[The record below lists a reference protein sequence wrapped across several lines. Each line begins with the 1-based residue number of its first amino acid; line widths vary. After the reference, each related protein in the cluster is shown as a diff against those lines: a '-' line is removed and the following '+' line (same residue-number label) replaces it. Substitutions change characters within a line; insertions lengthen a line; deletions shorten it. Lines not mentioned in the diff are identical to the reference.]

1 MLAVKIINHYGSKHA
16 PGNIRNAVFCYFYG
30 MKLRLLTTIFLC
42 FAIFSHAQDSAA
54 LQRISDEVM
63 LHGTCYSNLRT
74 LCKTI
79 GHRLSGSPEAAKAVF
94 WAQKALEDAG
104 ADRVWL
110 QAVEVPHWVRGKEHL
125 QLSIGKNAAFT
136 EVPMLSLGNAV
147 GTNGKLLEAKIIM
160 VNSFDAYR
168 SLTDADVAGKIVF
181 FNYRFRQDLVNTF
194 QGYGDAGKY
203 RWHCPSLASAK
214 GAAGLIIRS
223 ISTGADDVPH
233 TGSTHYTD
241 SVKPIP
247 AVAIGNATADKLE
260 EQCNKGTVMARL
272 QTECRMAGTA
282 MSYNVI
288 GEIKG
293 SQYPDEVVL
302 AGGHLDS
309 WDVGEGAH
317 DDGAGCVQAIEMIRT
332 FKALGIR
339 PKRTVRTVLF
349 MNEENGVKGGYAY
362 ADSATH
368 SREHHIMAIESD
380 AGGFSPRGFG
390 LEMPEDKKKKIR
402 FYAPLFM
409 PYGVYDFSQ
418 EEGGVD
424 ITPLGRQ
431 GVPMAGLLPDPQR
444 YFDLHHTNSDVF
456 EAVNHRE
463 LKLGAAVMTGLVYLV
478 SEYGL

>member
-1 MLAVKIINHYGSKHA
+1 
-16 PGNIRNAVFCYFYG
+16 
-30 MKLRLLTTIFLC
+30 MKFRLLTFL
-42 FAIFSHAQDSAA
+42 FLLPAVFSHAQDTAA
-54 LQRISDEVM
+54 LHRISDEVL
-63 LHGTCYSNLRT
+63 LHGTCYSNLHT
-74 LCKTI
+74 LCKSI
-79 GHRLSGSPEAAKAVF
+79 GHRLSGSPEAAKAVT
-94 WAQKALEDAG
+94 WAQKALEQAG

-110 QAVEVPHWVRGKEHL
+110 QSVEVPHWVRGKESL
-125 QLSIGKNAAFT
+125 QLSIGKKGSFT
-136 EVPMLSLGNAV
+136 AVPMLSLGNAV
-147 GTNGKLLEAKIIM
+147 GTNGKVLEAQVIM
-160 VNSFDAYR
+160 VNSFEAYK
-168 SLTDADVAGKIVF
+168 SLTKEAVAGKIVF
-181 FNYRFRQDLVNTF
+181 FNYRFRQDFVNTF

-203 RWHCPSLASAK
+203 RWHCPSLAAAK

-233 TGSTHYTD
+233 TGSTHYAD

-247 AVAIGNATADKLE
+247 AVAIGNLTADKLE
-260 EQCNKGTVMARL
+260 EQCLKGAVTARI
-272 QTECRMAGTA
+272 QSECRMVGTT

-293 SQYPDEVVL
+293 SEYPDEIVL

-332 FKALGIR
+332 FKSLGIR
-339 PKRTVRTVLF
+339 PKRTIRAVLF
-349 MNEENGVKGGYAY
+349 MNEENGVKGGVAY
-362 ADSATH
+362 ADSAAH
-368 SREHHIMAIESD
+368 AHEHHILAIESD

-390 LEMPEDKKKKIR
+390 LEMPQDKKRKIQ

-418 EEGGVD
+418 EEGGAD

-456 EAVNHRE
+456 EAVSHRE
-463 LKLGAAVMTGLVYLV
+463 LKLGAVVLTGMVYLV